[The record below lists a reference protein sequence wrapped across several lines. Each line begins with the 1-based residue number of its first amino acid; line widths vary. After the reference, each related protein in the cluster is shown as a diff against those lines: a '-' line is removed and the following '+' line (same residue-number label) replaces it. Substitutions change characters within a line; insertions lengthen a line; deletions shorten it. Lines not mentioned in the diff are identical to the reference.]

1 MNLSR
6 KLTIASLV
14 LGGLGSLLFIIHKTR
29 GSKKN
34 SLMSNS
40 GKGLIAIGLI
50 LLAIAVLLLSQNN
63 EHFEGHSFIII
74 TPPKNKD
81 KQHFL
86 VKISN
91 LEKNTKYNMYA
102 NDGVFGIFK
111 SNSNGE
117 INFKNLVLHGSLPGL
132 PMTPYQTI
140 WIALNQAN
148 TEFSSEPTFTFKSK
162 DLGFQDMNEF
172 TLIGYQQGKETCKCL
187 VFKYKVQAGRIVKF
201 GLVDSSK
208 NCDCPKDES
217 LEQF

>member
-81 KQHFL
+81 KQQFL

-132 PMTPYQTI
+132 PMPASQTT
-140 WIALNQAN
+140 WIAPNQAN
-148 TEFSSEPTFTFKSK
+148 TEIYNPRFTFNSTDLIFK
-162 DLGFQDMNEF
+162 DEDNNEF
-172 TLIGYQQGKETCKCL
+172 TLIGYLQGKETCKCL
-187 VFKYKVQAGRIVKF
+187 VFKYKAKAGRIHSF
-201 GLVDSSK
+201 GIVDSSK
-208 NCDCPKDES
+208 NCDCPK
-217 LEQF
+217 

>member
-14 LGGLGSLLFIIHKTR
+14 LGGLGSLLFIIHKTS
-29 GSKKN
+29 SKKT
-34 SLMSNS
+34 SLISNS

-63 EHFEGHSFIII
+63 EHFESYSITKI
-74 TPPKNKD
+74 TPPKNTD
-81 KQHFL
+81 KQYFL

-117 INFKNLVLHGSLPGL
+117 INFKNLVLPESLPGL
-132 PMTPYQTI
+132 PIPADQYI
-140 WIALNQAN
+140 RIAPNQAN
-148 TEFSSEPTFTFKSK
+148 TEIYSPRFTFNSTDLIFK
-162 DLGFQDMNEF
+162 DEDNNEF
-172 TLIGYQQGKETCKCL
+172 TLIGYLQGKETCKCL
-187 VFKYKVQAGRIVKF
+187 VFKYKAKAGRIHSF
-201 GLVDSSK
+201 GIVDSSK
-208 NCDCPKDES
+208 NCDCPK
-217 LEQF
+217 